1 MPWWANRVSNKA
13 NRPVRVTVGL
23 LVLACAAMVG
33 GAYLIAVWTV
43 GLMVLLWG
51 AGLAVFAVFRDDGQP
66 QAGDRPFLSE
76 ARERWRRS
84 A

>member
-1 MPWWANRVSNKA
+1 MK
-13 NRPVRVTVGL
+13 VTVGL
-23 LVLACAAMVG
+23 LVVACLATVG
-33 GAYLIAVWTV
+33 GAYLIAVWVV
-43 GLMVLLWG
+43 GLVVLLWG
-51 AGLAVFAVFRDDGQP
+51 VGVATFAVFRDDGRP